1 MKGNV
6 DQGTLLASQPASS
19 RPCRGNDMSQSAKL
33 RNYSLS
39 DRNFPDT
46 RLTRMTPGIRGFYI
60 IIIIHAE
67 ESQRGRRMEIPI
79 KYLAQESRFI
89 EFY

>member
-19 RPCRGNDMSQSAKL
+19 RPCRGNDNKL

-60 IIIIHAE
+60 IIIIHGE

-79 KYLAQESRFI
+79 KYLN
-89 EFY
+89 